1 MWIRL
6 AAAVF
11 AGAGLGAAVSAQ
23 ELVQVFEVNPV
34 EGGQIVDHGIRHTG
48 VDLTFQV
55 GEQVILPIAVTV
67 IGIWSSL
74 LEMDPRG
81 VA

>member
-34 EGGQIVDHGIRHTG
+34 EGGRSSI
-48 VDLTFQV
+48 
-55 GEQVILPIAVTV
+55 TV
-67 IGIWSSL
+67 SGTPVST
-74 LEMDPRG
+74 
-81 VA
+81 